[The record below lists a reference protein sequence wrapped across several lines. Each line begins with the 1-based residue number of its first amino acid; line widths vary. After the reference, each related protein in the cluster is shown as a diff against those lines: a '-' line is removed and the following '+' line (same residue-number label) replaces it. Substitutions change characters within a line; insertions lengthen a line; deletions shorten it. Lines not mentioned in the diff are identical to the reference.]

1 VILGMMRAGWQDDWW
16 PLDLPIEDLA
26 EKVLDAVEPGLF
38 LVHGIYDPP
47 WRLRDVRAFK
57 HHFLRTRVL
66 LPASTRLQVHR
77 AQLPLLERIVDAHH
91 EAEMLLVI
99 GDREP
104 VLDELIPEADASLS
118 ARDTRI
124 RFKEIVERRYTAP
137 AAKVTLVLR

>member
-1 VILGMMRAGWQDDWW
+1 
-16 PLDLPIEDLA
+16 
-26 EKVLDAVEPGLF
+26 
-38 LVHGIYDPP
+38 
-47 WRLRDVRAFK
+47 
-57 HHFLRTRVL
+57 
-66 LPASTRLQVHR
+66 
-77 AQLPLLERIVDAHH
+77 
-91 EAEMLLVI
+91 MLLVI